1 MTNEERRPTG
11 LLHSADE
18 LRRLI
23 REYPAL
29 PLLVFA
35 GEAANIGDYSY
46 TSCSYI
52 NARKGEYLDCAQ
64 VVNDCMCFPTETTLE
79 NHWLIVSSTIS
90 MIGIAPMKKLTRSWR
105 RKWQSMTHTGS
116 PVSSFMSTTEDAKN
130 E

>member
-23 REYPAL
+23 REYPTL

-35 GEAANIGDYSY
+35 GEAANIGDYPY

-64 VVNDCMCFPTETTLE
+64 VVNDCMCFTDRDDFRESLADCLVDTLDDWDCTDE
-79 NHWLIVSSTIS
+79 EFDTLVE
-90 MIGIAPMKKLTRSWR
+90 KKMAEYDPYWKPCIILD
-105 RKWQSMTHTGS
+105 
-116 PVSSFMSTTEDAKN
+116 VDN
-130 E
+130 